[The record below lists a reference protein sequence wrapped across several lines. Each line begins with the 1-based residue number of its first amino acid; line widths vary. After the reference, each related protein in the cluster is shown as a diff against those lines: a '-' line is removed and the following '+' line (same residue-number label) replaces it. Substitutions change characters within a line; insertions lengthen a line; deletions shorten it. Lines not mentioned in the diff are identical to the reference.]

1 MEQGDMYMKVNDLKD
16 VNSQAIQQ
24 YQRSDNQQVASD
36 KQVANAAAK
45 PEEKV
50 DLSATAKDIQQTR
63 NALNS
68 IPDVREAKVQE
79 IKTQVDKGTYNV
91 NAGKIADKMV
101 TESIIDI
108 FA

>member
-1 MEQGDMYMKVNDLKD
+1 MKIPDLKD
-16 VNSQAIQQ
+16 SSAQMIQQ
-24 YQRSDNQQVASD
+24 YQRSDNSAVSSD
-36 KQVANAAAK
+36 KQVTNTSAK

-50 DLSATAKDIQQTR
+50 DLSTKAKDIQQAR

-68 IPDVREAKVQE
+68 APDVREAKVKE
-79 IKTQVDKGTYNV
+79 IKTQVDNGTYNV

-101 TESIIDI
+101 NESIVNI